1 MTPRIDGRQ
10 LRWQRHNDQRR
21 TQVIDAALLVLE
33 EVWPTAEV
41 RVQQIADKAG
51 INRSVLYR
59 YFKDRTDLDVAVQ
72 QEICRRISDVLLPGL
87 DHGGTPRAIVH
98 RTVGAYVNWTVEHAA
113 LVRFAEQSI
122 PGASHRPVDS
132 MIELIAAHVE
142 QLGEHLIDALD
153 GTISAELRAS
163 LEPWIFGLI
172 GGVMAA
178 VRRWTDR
185 PVLAPEPATFADV
198 IAQSVWLQ
206 CEGLAGTHGITIPE
220 LPVHGVL
227 HRSRPPADPAELRD
241 GLDVDSEEISR

>member
-1 MTPRIDGRQ
+1 MTSRVDGRR

-21 TQVIDAALLVLE
+21 HQVIAAAILVLE

-41 RVQQIADKAG
+41 RVHQIADKAG

-59 YFKDRTDLDVAVQ
+59 YFQDRTDLDVAVQ
-72 QEICRRISDVLLPGL
+72 QEICRRISDALVPALNH
-87 DHGGTPRAIVH
+87 DATPRAIVH
-98 RTVGAYVNWTVEHAA
+98 QTVGAYVNWTVEHAA

-142 QLGEHLIDALD
+142 QLVEHLIDALD
-153 GTISAELRAS
+153 GTLPTEVRAS

-172 GGVMAA
+172 GGVMAS

-185 PVLAPEPATFADV
+185 PVLTPEPAQFADV
-198 IAQSVWLQ
+198 IAQSVWHQ
-206 CEGLAGTHGITIPE
+206 CEGLATTHGITIPE
-220 LPVHGVL
+220 LPRTQL
-227 HRSRPPADPAELRD
+227 TDSLPPPSPTNTQD
-241 GLDVDSEEISR
+241 DSLVCGW

>member
-1 MTPRIDGRQ
+1 MTSRVDGRQ
-10 LRWQRHNDQRR
+10 LRWQKHNDQRR
-21 TQVIDAALLVLE
+21 NQVIDAAVLVLE
-33 EVWPTAEV
+33 EVWPTSEV

-72 QEICRRISDVLLPGL
+72 QEICRRIGDALLPSL
-87 DHGGTPRAIVH
+87 DQDGTPREIVH
-98 RTVGAYVNWTVEHAA
+98 RTVHAYVSWTADHAA

-122 PGASHRPVDS
+122 PSATHRPVDS

-142 QLGEHLIDALD
+142 QLVEHLVEALD
-153 GTISAELRAS
+153 GTLSAEFRAS

-172 GGVMAA
+172 GGVMAS

-185 PVLAPEPATFADV
+185 PVLTPEPAIFADV

-206 CEGLAGTHGITIPE
+206 CEGLAITRGITIPE
-220 LPVHGVL
+220 L
-227 HRSRPPADPAELRD
+227 SRAQLADSMTTGSTQR
-241 GLDVDSEEISR
+241 R